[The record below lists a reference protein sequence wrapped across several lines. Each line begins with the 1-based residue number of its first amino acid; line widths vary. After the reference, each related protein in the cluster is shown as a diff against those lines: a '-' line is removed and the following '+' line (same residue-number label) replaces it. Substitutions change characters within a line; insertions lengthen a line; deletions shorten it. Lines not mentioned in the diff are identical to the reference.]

1 MQITAAMV
9 KELRERTGAGM
20 MECKKALAACDGDM
34 DLAVASMRKA
44 GTAKADKRAA
54 RVAVEGVIRIR
65 AASDAREAAM
75 VEVNC
80 ETDFVAKGDDF
91 AAFAQAL
98 AETAARHRPADV
110 EALMALPW
118 SSEDGVSLEE
128 QRLRM
133 VAKLGENVQVRRFDL
148 MQAQDGRVG
157 IYLHGSR
164 IGVLVELAGGDE
176 ALAKD
181 VAMHVAASRP
191 LCVDE
196 HQVPAEVLTNERAI
210 FAAQAQAS
218 GKPAAI
224 IDKMVQGRLK
234 KYLGEVTLVGQPFV
248 KDPEQTVGALL
259 AASGAKV
266 LRFVRFEV
274 GEGIEKKS
282 GNFADEVMAQVKG
295 G

>member
-20 MECKKALAACDGDM
+20 MECKKALAASDGDM
-34 DLAVASMRKA
+34 DAAVEAMRKA

-54 RVAVEGVIRIR
+54 RVAAEGVIRIS
-65 AASDAREAAM
+65 AASDGREAAM

-80 ETDFVAKGDDF
+80 ETDFVAKGDNF
-91 AAFAQAL
+91 GAFAQAL
-98 AETAARHRPADV
+98 AETTARHKPADV
-110 EALMALPW
+110 EALMALPAVG
-118 SSEDGVSLEE
+118 EDGVSLED
-128 QRLRM
+128 QRLRV
-133 VAKLGENVQVRRFDL
+133 VAKLGENVQVRRLNF
-148 MQAQDGRVG
+148 MQAHDGHVG
-157 IYLHGSR
+157 VYLHGSR
-164 IGVLVELAGGDE
+164 IGVLVDVAGGDE

-191 LCVDE
+191 LGVDE
-196 HQVPAEVLTNERAI
+196 DQVPAEVLANERAI
-210 FAAQAQAS
+210 FTAQAQAS

-266 LRFVRFEV
+266 QRFVRFEV

-282 GNFADEVMAQVKG
+282 DNFADEVMAQVKG
-295 G
+295 T